1 MRFDDGEPE
10 RRDDLHDRGA
20 RVASD
25 EDRAAAFVS
34 TDEQSDD
41 ELIETEE
48 G

>member
-1 MRFDDGEPE
+1 MVCQSC
-10 RRDDLHDRGA
+10 GA
-20 RVASD
+20 RVAKD

-48 G
+48 GRTSRGSPRPTT